1 MMGGHFNLL
10 EPIMPHLSGSVVYLL
25 AYLPALCCHAAG
37 PGLSALPVSEDYRV
51 WIDGLELPVHQSV
64 KNTHHGSHGIERM
77 SYVGF
82 DLGKSVTVRVQAARP
97 VTAFALRPYSSS
109 IDGTLAPD
117 NTICFTLREPAKLML
132 MLNESYDGAL
142 AIFANPPHTPPAPES
157 VAYYYGP
164 GLHEI
169 GHHLALSSGDDV
181 YLAAGAVIK
190 GSFAIANAHDVTITG
205 RGVIDGSG
213 IPHQEN
219 YRVIRG
225 DHTQN
230 VLIEGITIV
239 DAPGWIISFWGGNE
253 NLTVRNVKTVGSF
266 RYNSDGV
273 QTGTVGLLV
282 EDCFLQCNDDNFSLN
297 GICQQ
302 VEIRNNVLW
311 NLYNGGVF
319 MLGWATGD
327 HFDLRDIVIHDNVIL
342 RAGGCCEYDRKAPI
356 SMKVFGSRRRLQ
368 NVIVDHL
375 IIEDIAPYGR
385 WLDLQAG
392 KSQHSVLRGIHL
404 SHIDIRDTWSVEAE
418 IRGSETSVIEDVN
431 ISELFIQGRRIESPA
446 HGGLNLIHSHGVTLQ
461 GQTFADQIV
470 VEPGAAQPIQE
481 KQATGHPT
489 PAEPTGA
496 NLLINP
502 GFEEGLK
509 GWSLYNPGQCQGR
522 LVDQPVH
529 GGGSAVK
536 IEKRGSPS
544 TGIAQDVTKL
554 LQSHGPGDYTYGVHG
569 RAKESS
575 CTLHVV
581 LKLVDENGPQWH
593 PSPHVPASTNAWVRA
608 QRTVQATWGELK
620 EAIVYVES
628 GADGRESFYADDFL
642 LIYGR

>member
-1 MMGGHFNLL
+1 MS
-10 EPIMPHLSGSVVYLL
+10 HLYGSVMFLL
-25 AYLPALCCHAAG
+25 GCLPALCCHAAG
-37 PGLSALPVSEDYRV
+37 ASPSALPVSTDYRV
-51 WIDGLELPVHQSV
+51 WIDGLELPVHQCV

-82 DLGKSVTVRVQAARP
+82 DLGKSVTVRIQPTHP
-97 VTAFALRPYSSS
+97 VTSFALRPYSSPVVA
-109 IDGTLAPD
+109 TLAQD
-117 NTICFTLREPAKLML
+117 NTVCFTLREPTKLVL
-132 MLNESYDGAL
+132 MLNNSYDGVL

-181 YLAAGAVIK
+181 YLAAGAVIQ

-219 YRVIRG
+219 YRVIKG

-230 VLIEGITIV
+230 VRIEGITIV

-273 QTGTVGLLV
+273 QTGTVGLVV

-297 GICQQ
+297 GLCQQ

-319 MLGWATGD
+319 MLGWATGA
-327 HFDLRDIVIHDNVIL
+327 HFDLRDIVIHNNVIL

-356 SMKVFGSRRRLQ
+356 SMKVFGSQRNLQ

-392 KSQHSVLRGIHL
+392 KSQDSVLRGIHL
-404 SHIDIRDTWSVEAE
+404 SHIDLRNTWKVEAE
-418 IRGSETSVIEDVN
+418 ICGSETSVIQDVN
-431 ISELFIQGRRIESPA
+431 ISEVFIQGRMIESPA
-446 HGGLNLIHSHGVTLQ
+446 HGGLNLIHTRGVTIQ

-470 VEPGAAQPIQE
+470 VEPGPAQANPE
-481 KQATGHPT
+481 KQATDRPT
-489 PAEPTGA
+489 PSKPIGA

-509 GWSLYNPGQCQGR
+509 GWSLYNPGQCQGH
-522 LVDQPVH
+522 LIDHPVH
-529 GGGSAVK
+529 GGDSAVQ
-536 IEKRGSPS
+536 IEKRNSPS

-554 LQSHGPGDYTYGVHG
+554 LQSHGPGDYTYAVHG
-569 RAKESS
+569 QATDTP

-593 PSPHVPASTNAWVRA
+593 PSPNVLAPADAWVRA
-608 QRTVQATWGELK
+608 QRTYQATWGELK

-642 LIYGR
+642 LVYGR

>member
-1 MMGGHFNLL
+1 MSPSSRSIVSILL
-10 EPIMPHLSGSVVYLL
+10 C
-25 AYLPALCCHAAG
+25 LPTCFCHAASDQQ
-37 PGLSALPVSEDYRV
+37 PELPVSDDYRV
-51 WIDGLELPVHQSV
+51 WIDNVEWPVYKSV
-64 KNTHHGSHGIERM
+64 KNTNHGSHDIENI

-82 DLGKSVTVRVQAARP
+82 DLESPVAIRIRPSRP
-97 VTAFALRPYSSS
+97 VTSHALRPYSAN
-109 IDGTLAPD
+109 IDATLEPN
-117 NTICFTLREPAKLML
+117 NTLCFTLHEPAKLVL
-132 MLNESYDGAL
+132 VLNDSYEGTLAL
-142 AIFANPPHTPPAPES
+142 FANPPHTPPAPES
-157 VAYYYGP
+157 VEYYYGP

-169 GHHLALSSGDDV
+169 GHHLTLKTGDDV

-190 GSFAIANAHDVTITG
+190 GSFAITNASDITITG
-205 RGVIDGSG
+205 RGVIDGSA

-219 YRVIRG
+219 YRVIKG

-302 VEIRNNVLW
+302 VVIRNNVLW

-319 MLGWATGD
+319 MLGWATGE
-327 HFDLRDIVIHDNVIL
+327 HFDLRDIVIHNNVIL

-356 SMKVFGSRRRLQ
+356 SMKVFGSQRNLQ
-368 NVIVDHL
+368 NVIVNHL

-392 KSQHSVLRGIHL
+392 KSQDSVLRGIHL
-404 SHIDIRDTWSVEAE
+404 SHIELRDTWKIEAE
-418 IRGSETSVIEDVN
+418 IRGSETSVIKDVN
-431 ISELFIQGRRIESPA
+431 ISEVFIQGRMIESPA
-446 HGGLNLIHSHGVTLQ
+446 HGGLNLIHTQGVTIQ
-461 GQTFADQIV
+461 GQTFVDQIV
-470 VEPGAAQPIQE
+470 VEPGPVQTNPE
-481 KQATGHPT
+481 KQATDHST
-489 PAEPTGA
+489 PSEPTGT

-509 GWSLYNPGQCQGR
+509 GWSLYNPGQCQGH
-522 LVDQPVH
+522 LIDHSVH
-529 GGGSAVK
+529 GGDRAVQ
-536 IEKRGSPS
+536 IAKRSSPS

-554 LQSHGPGDYTYGVHG
+554 LQSHGPGDYTYAVHG
-569 RAKESS
+569 RAIDTP

-593 PSPHVPASTNAWVRA
+593 PSPNVLAPADAWVRA
-608 QRTVQATWGELK
+608 QRTFQATWSELK

-642 LIYGR
+642 LVYGR